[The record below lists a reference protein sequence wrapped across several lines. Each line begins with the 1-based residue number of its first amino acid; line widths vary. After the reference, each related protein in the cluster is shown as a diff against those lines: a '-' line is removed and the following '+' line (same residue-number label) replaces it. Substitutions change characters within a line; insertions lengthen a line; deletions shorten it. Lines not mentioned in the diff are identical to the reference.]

1 VLTWFLGLPFDHV
14 VAYHRFFGRFTML
27 AATVHLWYYLQR
39 FIDFGQS
46 DFVFLTG
53 LAAYVSG
60 VVIFITSLN
69 YIRRKHFN
77 AFYFSHYSF
86 LGFYGFAW
94 WHVERTHPFL
104 MMGMALYC
112 LDKGLRMLWAGFPSL
127 STQFRNK
134 GDGIAQVR
142 FRKSRITQLLGM
154 HKVGQYYFV
163 NFPKLS
169 LTEWHPFSVSSGPRE
184 RSVELHIRDLGD
196 HTHQVVQL
204 AKERAAEGG
213 NTTYIRIDGPYGLQD
228 FNYRRYPVL
237 VLVGGGVGITPV
249 LGMLKDLYNVGELAE
264 SERNR
269 VKPHAI
275 DTVHAVWVLRHEK
288 DYLAFKDELEEIQA
302 AADSSPYF
310 PNLELSVYCSRAKKG
325 APAPLISGR
334 PDFPTVFDGLS
345 EMHGVDEAA
354 LVFAC
359 GPSVMVAQLWDQ
371 CLTLTWGGRRFDFHH
386 ETFEF

>member
-1 VLTWFLGLPFDHV
+1 MVTRVLH
-14 VAYHRFFGRFTML
+14 
-27 AATVHLWYYLQR
+27 
-39 FIDFGQS
+39 
-46 DFVFLTG
+46 
-53 LAAYVSG
+53 
-60 VVIFITSLN
+60 
-69 YIRRKHFN
+69 
-77 AFYFSHYSF
+77 
-86 LGFYGFAW
+86 
-94 WHVERTHPFL
+94 
-104 MMGMALYC
+104 
-112 LDKGLRMLWAGFPSL
+112 
-127 STQFRNK
+127 
-134 GDGIAQVR
+134 
-142 FRKSRITQLLGM
+142 M

-249 LGMLKDLYNVGELAE
+249 LGMLKDLYNCGDLTK
-264 SERNR
+264 SERSSVQR
-269 VKPHAI
+269 HAI
-275 DTVHAVWVLRHEK
+275 HTVHCVWVLRYEK
-288 DYLAFKDELEEIQA
+288 DFLPFQEEFQEIVA
-302 AADSSPYF
+302 AAESSPLF
-310 PNLELSVYCSRAKKG
+310 PPLELSVYCSRATED
-325 APAPLISGR
+325 APPELIPGR
-334 PDFPTVFDGLS
+334 PDFPTMFDGLGEVHS
-345 EMHGVDEAA
+345 DDQAA

-371 CLTLTWGGRRFDFHH
+371 CLAHTWGGRRYDFHH